1 MHKIVADKAK
11 AAVSCDSATVTGM
24 GTVTGTGTDI
34 SRKIH
39 KTNLQAA
46 DEEEKCR
53 AGFTY

>member
-24 GTVTGTGTDI
+24 GTVTGTDI